1 MKLEKIMEQFEAY
14 FNPRKNIAYFRIK
27 FFTYHQEIGQTFDDF
42 MPEPR
47 KLSSDCELEIL
58 RESLLRD
65 MVIIG
70 LNDKKL
76 QEQFFFYQNDLPVF
90 TNNFTK
96 QNNKIN

>member
-27 FFTYHQEIGQTFDDF
+27 FFIYHQETGQSFDGF

-47 KLSSDCELEIL
+47 KLSSDCGLEIL
-58 RESLLRD
+58 QESLLRD
-65 MVIIG
+65 MVIVG

-76 QEQFFFYQNDLPVF
+76 QEHFFFSIKMIYTFLQTIL
-90 TNNFTK
+90 
-96 QNNKIN
+96 QNKIIK